1 MNNHINFQHISNR
14 IKLAEN
20 NHNWM
25 TLNCQLIMV
34 ECYYTQ
40 KQMYRGLRLKVFSVM
55 FCLGAD
61 LGALGC
67 NLGTSDYTW
76 DMFW

>member
-55 FCLGAD
+55 FS
-61 LGALGC
+61 
-67 NLGTSDYTW
+67 GTNKGIVLSKGVTK
-76 DMFW
+76 